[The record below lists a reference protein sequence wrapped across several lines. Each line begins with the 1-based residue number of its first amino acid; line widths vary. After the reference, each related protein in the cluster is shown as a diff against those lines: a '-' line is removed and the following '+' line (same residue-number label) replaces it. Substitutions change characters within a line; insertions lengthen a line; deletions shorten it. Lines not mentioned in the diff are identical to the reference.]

1 MSKIDYTERINRL
14 AKYAKKVEFNF
25 PTLTQ
30 KYQQAYSRIIGQTGI
45 SKEREGLVRT
55 YKEYLEYG
63 EKTLKDKFSPITES
77 DYYKEVKQLYEDIK
91 EYRTEKKIREK
102 QYESDKKFLDQFEEQ
117 FGYRLDDDLE
127 IRDFDRSKL
136 LKEAYR
142 RLQENP
148 QKYDPKYGYF
158 EAVEE
163 VFNEEMEKRQGA

>member
-14 AKYAKKVEFNF
+14 TKYAKKVEFNF

-30 KYQQAYSRIIGQTGI
+30 KYQQAYSKIIGQTGI

-63 EKTLKDKFSPITES
+63 EKTLKDKFSPISES

-91 EYRTEKKIREK
+91 EYRTEAKIRKK
-102 QYESDKKFLDQFEEQ
+102 QYESDSSFLDQFEANY
-117 FGYRLDDDLE
+117 GYRIDDELE
-127 IRDFDRSKL
+127 ISNWNRSKL

-142 RLQENP
+142 RQQENP
-148 QKYDPKYGYF
+148 QNYDEKYGYF
-158 EAVEE
+158 EAAEE
-163 VFNEEMEKRQGA
+163 VFNEEMEKRQGE